1 MNECNLFFNTKK
13 YQLRTHAY
21 QAISGFI
28 ALERQKIISLNINF
42 DRDVDIPLANAFYS
56 EINGR
61 KVIYDIEDGTNNL
74 LPDTIDYIHKKNILL
89 FKRAYDE
96 QLFKNDRMIRPYG
109 LNYNIFIHYYI
120 EKGIDYLA
128 RKNFLHPS
136 TLRFSLSKLQ
146 DWSFINSST
155 RHTNRI
161 LFCTRLWNRNE
172 THSPVDFLNDKRIQ
186 VILSLRK
193 AFPNNIIAG
202 VKDSSLSR
210 KLCKDLILPSKI
222 TRRNCYL
229 NLVSDS
235 SVCIATTGLHRSIGW
250 KFGEYV
256 ASGKA
261 IVTEP
266 LSYLIPGDFHDGK
279 NYLSFASTDDLIDR
293 CDYLLSNPEKRREME
308 MNNIDYYIHNLRPDV
323 LIWNTL
329 KQALDDST
337 DNVSIPQ

>member
-13 YQLRTHAY
+13 YPLRAHAY

-28 ALERQKIISLNINF
+28 ALKKQKIISLNIDF

-61 KVIYDIEDGTNNL
+61 KVIYDIEDGTNNF
-74 LPDTIDYIHKKNILL
+74 LPDTIDYIHKENILL

-96 QLFKNDRMIRPYG
+96 QLFKYDKMIRPYG
-109 LNYNIFIHYYI
+109 LNYINFSNNFIAL
-120 EKGIDYLA
+120 GTDYLA
-128 RKNFLHPS
+128 RRKFLPPGAVQF
-136 TLRFSLSKLQ
+136 TLSKLQ
-146 DWSFINSST
+146 DWSFIDANV

-161 LFCTRLWNRNE
+161 FFCTRLWDQNE
-172 THSPVDFLNDKRIQ
+172 THSPVDVLNDERIQ

-202 VKDSSLSR
+202 VQDSPLSR
-210 KLCKDLILPSKI
+210 KLCKDLILPSQI
-222 TRRNCYL
+222 TRRNNYL
-229 NLVSDS
+229 DLLSKS
-235 SVCIATTGLHRSIGW
+235 SVCIATTGLHRSTGW

-266 LSYLIPGDFHDGK
+266 LSFLIPGDFYDGK
-279 NYLSFASTDDLIDR
+279 NYLSFTSANDLIDK

-308 MNNIDYYIHNLRPDV
+308 KNNIDYYIHNLRPDV

-329 KQALDDST
+329 KQVIDNST
-337 DNVSIPQ
+337 GLMSKI